1 MNAKTQIIAAAVLG
15 TKAFH
20 NGIKCAPYR
29 DKELMELLKGRMI
42 GQTPE
47 GEAGTVRLLAVWT
60 ENWKMAQENE
70 KEGTL

>member
-1 MNAKTQIIAAAVLG
+1 MNAKTQIFAAAVLG

-47 GEAGTVRLLAVWT
+47 GEATTVKILTTWT
-60 ENWKMAQENE
+60 ENWNMAKEN
-70 KEGTL
+70 KEVTL